1 MLTMNTCIRST
12 VKVLAVCGA
21 LASAGASARELNP
34 TATPTG
40 VTVTVVDT
48 DVCMG
53 VESNLRNNPRNI
65 FANRRVYGV
74 QWLMNSKGDFLS
86 FNCWYTN
93 MTQRVPQSIAV
104 IYTASK
110 ETLDSAAREELE
122 NAQRAL
128 ADKQKR
134 IRDSGF
140 E

>member
-1 MLTMNTCIRST
+1 MRATIL
-12 VKVLAVCGA
+12 LAVCGA
-21 LASAGASARELNP
+21 LASASASARELNP
-34 TATPTG
+34 TATPSG
-40 VTVTVVDT
+40 VTATIVDQ

-53 VESNLRNNPRNI
+53 VQHNLRNNPRNI

-74 QWLMNSKGDFLS
+74 QWFMNSRGDYLS
-86 FNCWYTN
+86 FSCWHMN

-104 IYTASK
+104 IYTAPK
-110 ETLDSAAREELE
+110 DVLDAAAREELD

-128 ADKQKR
+128 KDKQTR